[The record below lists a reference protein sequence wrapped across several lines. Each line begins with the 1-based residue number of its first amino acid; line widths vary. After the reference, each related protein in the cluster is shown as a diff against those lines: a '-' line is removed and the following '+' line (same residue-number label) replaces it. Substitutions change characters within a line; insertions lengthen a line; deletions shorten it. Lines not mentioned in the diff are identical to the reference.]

1 MSGLVSL
8 IKTIDEQER
17 LGEGFVLA
25 TVVKVEGS
33 AYRRPGARMLIS
45 ALGQSEGTVSGGCL
59 EQDVIKK
66 AWWLTSDGPVVRS
79 YSTAEDGEES
89 ESSYHFSLG
98 CDGKIFL
105 LFERI
110 LPAAASP
117 LVRTLKMVHE
127 EKRKAAIATV
137 ISADD
142 ESAFVVGDRLI
153 VPPEGDLDGSLV
165 DSSLEQVL
173 ADDLREVM
181 ASGKSALNQYSDQAA
196 EVEVFLEV
204 VSPPQKLVLFGAGH
218 DAQPLVRLAKTLG
231 WHVTVIDGRA
241 NFAMAHR
248 FPEADDVRVMNVDE
262 PLSASSLLDG
272 AAVVVMTHSVTQDTR
287 WLSKALRSG
296 ACYVGQLGPR
306 YRTERLL
313 ADIGDDAQ
321 TAQAREKLY
330 YPVGLDLGGDT
341 SESVAMAILSE
352 ISAVVNGRNG
362 GMLKYRAARI
372 HEAE

>member
-8 IKTIDEQER
+8 LKTIDEQER

-45 ALGQSEGTVSGGCL
+45 ALGQSEGTISGGCL

-66 AWWLTSDGPVVRS
+66 AWWLTSEGPVVRS

-89 ESSYHFSLG
+89 DSSYHFGLG

-117 LVRTLKMVHE
+117 LVRVLKMVHE
-127 EKRKAAIATV
+127 GKRQAAIATV

-153 VPPEGDLDGSLV
+153 VTPEGGLDGSLV

-173 ADDLREVM
+173 VDDLRGVM

-241 NFAMAHR
+241 NFAMPHR
-248 FPEADDVRVMNVDE
+248 FPEADDVRVMNIDE
-262 PLSASSLLDG
+262 PLSTSSLLDG
-272 AAVVVMTHSVTQDTR
+272 AAVVVMTHSVTQDTQ
-287 WLSKALRSG
+287 WLTNALRSG

-330 YPVGLDLGGDT
+330 YPVGLDLGGDS